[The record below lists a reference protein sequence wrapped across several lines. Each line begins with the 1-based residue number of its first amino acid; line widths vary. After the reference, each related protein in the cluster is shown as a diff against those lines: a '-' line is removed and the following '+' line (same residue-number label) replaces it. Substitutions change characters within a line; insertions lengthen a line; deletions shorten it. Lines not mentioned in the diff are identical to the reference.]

1 MVAELGS
8 EHMKRS
14 KNLITSSS
22 NEVQL
27 HQAIADRKES
37 TGIKTRVKREIGID
51 RGNASGSGKAATETT
66 RAPLATETDT
76 DTEAGPEQEA
86 ADTMTEA
93 QGNPRQLQAAFNPP
107 HNVCSGEEAPDSLL
121 SMARDVIRL

>member
-14 KNLITSSS
+14 KNLMTSSS

-27 HQAIADRKES
+27 HQATADRKES

-51 RGNASGSGKAATETT
+51 RGNGSGKAATETT
-66 RAPLATETDT
+66 RVPLATETDT

-93 QGNPRQLQAAFNPP
+93 PGNPRQLQAAFNPP

-121 SMARDVIRL
+121 SMARDVIQL